1 VHKRRAQGKN
11 HQIHQRVEIAT
22 FNKELPC
29 KKKNGKSEAKGQHA
43 DASMLM
49 VGCQEGRDADDS
61 ATRRGCV
68 TRIPGQGVS
77 KVDAA

>member
-1 VHKRRAQGKN
+1 LKLQHSTKSSLA
-11 HQIHQRVEIAT
+11 
-22 FNKELPC
+22 
-29 KKKNGKSEAKGQHA
+29 KKNGKSEAKGQHA